1 MSTELLSDINV
12 TNQKVAIVSRR
23 KQYSDLDL
31 SLIPHPNKK
40 DIIPLTDIAA
50 VKNSIKNLILTSRYE
65 RPFQPELD
73 SGVRSMLFEN
83 ADSMT
88 RYMLTSRVKRII
100 DNYEP
105 RVNNVIVQVED
116 DSDNNGYNITI
127 VFNVITYDSQ
137 SDVRIFL
144 ERVR

>member
-1 MSTELLSDINV
+1 MSTELLSDANV